1 MFLIFF
7 DIYLEVEML
16 GHMVTVHLIKKNMYL
31 FIWLCWIL
39 VTACGI

>member
-16 GHMVTVHLIKKNMYL
+16 GHMVTVHLIKKNIFIYL
-31 FIWLCWIL
+31 FGY
-39 VTACGI
+39 VGS